1 MISKLIRYILIGLGI
16 VIFALLLTVFFQ
28 YKKLQS
34 ARLFLAVDA
43 KVQTELN
50 KLGLLV
56 TEKKIEQQGFPI
68 PQQMAKIEVEIPL
81 RLSLDKLLEQIKQ
94 GFSSSKVQ
102 ILKFKEENLKNTYN
116 IHLELGQDK
125 SLTHRLLFS
134 LKKAKVALLID
145 DFGYI
150 NKDKLLN
157 AFFEDLSVP
166 LTIAIIP
173 GTQFAKEIAEKA
185 HQNNI
190 QILVH
195 LPMQPKGDFKNQY
208 KWIILDGMSREKIE
222 NITKEAIEFIPHAQ
236 GLNNHMGSLVT
247 TKKELMEPVLQVLK
261 KKQMFFVD
269 SKTSPLSIAYPL
281 AKNLGIKST
290 YNCVFLD
297 NEKQIEYIE
306 NQFNKLILQ
315 AIENKWALG
324 LGHLNEITALTLHKL
339 TTNCDNRKIEFV
351 LISEILN

>member
-1 MISKLIRYILIGLGI
+1 MINKLIRYLLIGLGI

-34 ARLFLAVDA
+34 TRLFLVVDT
-43 KVQTELN
+43 KVQSELN
-50 KLGLLV
+50 KLGLPV
-56 TEKKIEQQGFPI
+56 VKKKIEQQGFPI
-68 PQQMAKIEVEIPL
+68 SRQIAEIEVEIPL
-81 RLSLDKLLEQIKQ
+81 RLSLDKLLKQIKQ
-94 GFSSSKVQ
+94 EFSSPEVQ
-102 ILKFKEENLKNTYN
+102 ILGFREENLKNIYN
-116 IHLELGQDK
+116 IHLELGQK
-125 SLTHRLLFS
+125 RSLTHKLLFS

-157 AFFEDLSVP
+157 AFFKDLPVP
-166 LTIAIIP
+166 LTISIIP

-185 HQNNI
+185 HQDNI

-195 LPMQPKGDFKNQY
+195 LPMQPRGNFKNQY

-222 NITKEAIEFIPHAQ
+222 NIAKEAIEFIPYAQ

-247 TKKELMEPVLQVLK
+247 TKKELMEPILQVLK
-261 KKQMFFVD
+261 NKQMFFVD
-269 SKTSPLSIAYPL
+269 SRTSPLSIAYSL

-297 NEKQIEYIE
+297 NETQIEHIE
-306 NQFNKLILQ
+306 DQFNKLILQ
-315 AIENKWALG
+315 ATERGWALG
-324 LGHLNEITALTLHKL
+324 LGHINATTALALHKL
-339 TTNCDNRKIEFV
+339 ITNCDNRKIEFV